1 MKNEKLTLI
10 SPVLTDEN
18 KAREYLES
26 IRWPEGPECPH
37 CGTIGDHYT
46 LTAKAGSNKPVRQ
59 GVWKCHKCR
68 KQFSVTVGTI
78 FESSHLPLHKWLGA
92 IFLLCSS
99 KKGMSAHQLHRMLEI
114 TYKSAWF
121 MAHRIRHAIADLSKL
136 KLTGIVEV
144 DETYVGGKAKGSGLR
159 GRTTKKKTPVFSL
172 VERNG
177 NVRSQHVERVT
188 GLNLRSIIK
197 ENVDKSAIIMS
208 DDYHAYH
215 GLKKDFADHK
225 IIRHSSK
232 QYVNGDIHTNTIEGY
247 FSILKRGIIGVYHH
261 VGKQHLHRYL
271 NEFDYR
277 YNNRKVKDSDST
289 INAILSTKGKRL
301 MYRESISAR
310 KMD

>member
-1 MKNEKLTLI
+1 MEKLNLN
-10 SPVLTDEN
+10 SPHFSDED
-18 KAREYLES
+18 KARKYLEDL
-26 IRWPEGPECPH
+26 RWPNGAECPH
-37 CGTIGDHYT
+37 CGTIGNHYQIT
-46 LTAKAGSNKPVRQ
+46 GKATSNQPARK
-59 GVWKCHKCR
+59 GLWKCHKCR
-68 KQFSVTVGTI
+68 EQFSVTVGTI
-78 FESSHLPLHKWLGA
+78 FEKSHLPLHKWLSA
-92 IFLLCSS
+92 IYLLCSS
-99 KKGMSAHQLHRMLEI
+99 KKGMSANQLHRGLEI

-136 KLTGIVEV
+136 KLTGTVEV

-159 GRTTKKKTPVFSL
+159 GRTTKKKAPVFSL

-188 GLNLRSIIK
+188 GLNLKSIIR

-271 NEFDYR
+271 NEFDFR
-277 YNNRKVKDSDST
+277 YNHRKSLDSE
-289 INAILSTKGKRL
+289 NAITAMIASKGKRL
-301 MYRESISAR
+301 MYRESVSSN
-310 KMD
+310 MTN